1 MFTGL
6 FTDANEKGNDISGG
20 GFSNVFSMPKY
31 QVNYDT
37 NHCDT
42 LIPGLSDYILAICK
56 ICWRRSFHSFGW
68 EKALTMN
75 MTVAT
80 LKLVPWSM
88 VQMDILSSIS

>member
-37 NHCDT
+37 DLSDT
-42 LIPGLSDYILAICK
+42 VIPGLSDYILAICK
-56 ICWRRSFHSFGW
+56 IYRRRSFHSSGLG
-68 EKALTMN
+68 EGTDHEHD
-75 MTVAT
+75 T
-80 LKLVPWSM
+80 LELVPWSM